1 MEHDGRTEEAELDN
15 FLGQPAPSA
24 EGLHDQPEENPH
36 DHPEEDPHDQPADK
50 EKVTM
55 RGLLK
60 VLTQTKW

>member
-1 MEHDGRTEEAELDN
+1 MEPDGRTEEAELDN
-15 FLGQPAPSA
+15 FLDQPAPPA
-24 EGLHDQPEENPH
+24 EDPHDQPEEDPH